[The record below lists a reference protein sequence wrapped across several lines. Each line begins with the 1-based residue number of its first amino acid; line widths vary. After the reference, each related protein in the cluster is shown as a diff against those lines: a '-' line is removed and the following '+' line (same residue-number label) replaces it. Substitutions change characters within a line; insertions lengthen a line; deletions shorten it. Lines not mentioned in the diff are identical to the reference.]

1 MQRAFKNQT
10 ELRRYILLQ
19 RESQLRHAGPRGRI
33 RDVQFILENLRKNMI
48 AGTINNLESLKNR
61 LHTRMAVL
69 DSLSPLTV
77 LNRGYAIV
85 RRLSDGRIVLK
96 ANDVSE
102 ESHVEVS
109 VASGRFEARVVR
121 IYQEQE

>member
-1 MQRAFKNQT
+1 
-10 ELRRYILLQ
+10 
-19 RESQLRHAGPRGRI
+19 
-33 RDVQFILENLRKNMI
+33 VQFILENLRKNMI